1 MSMSRSEE
9 ILRKLQG
16 SLPQPQPSQEYYEEE
31 EVDEHQSPQ
40 LSEYDRMQLQAQRE
54 LNKEISAIE
63 STNPHNMY
71 TEVVSKPVPRG
82 VCKMRI
88 QGRPIDL
95 AALEHFVVFKMSPR
109 TIVTSMRYN
118 DVRTTEDTLNYSRK
132 QLLRSGKKGGFGT
145 IILIIMIIIMLVAGI
160 FMLTSGG
167 DLTGMFQGFAI

>member
-1 MSMSRSEE
+1 MSRSEE
-9 ILRKLQG
+9 ILNKLRQ
-16 SLPQPQPSQEYYEEE
+16 SSAPPPQEQYEEE
-31 EVDEHQSPQ
+31 AEDEHQLPQ
-40 LSEYDRMQLQAQRE
+40 MSEYDQMQYNAQRE
-54 LNKEISAIE
+54 LNNEVSAME
-63 STNPHNMY
+63 STNPHKMY
-71 TEVVSKPVPRG
+71 TEVVTSPTPKG
-82 VCKMRI
+82 IYKMRI

-145 IILIIMIIIMLVAGI
+145 IILIIMIIIMLIAGV

-167 DLTGMFQGFAI
+167 DMTSMFQGFAI